1 MISKTINNPVLMQ
14 LHKEDDSIIFKMNSV
29 ENDLAYLTN
38 AYNLV
43 NSVST
48 FSEGAVKLNDNLRN
62 LWEYDMIRYSEKFVY
77 LNHDFYDY
85 TRKYM
90 IYKMLPSNHYRS
102 EMFSWRMNK
111 NQLQLMIEEKCVSD
125 FIKIEPNI

>member
-29 ENDLAYLTN
+29 EIDLAYLTN

-62 LWEYDMIRYSEKFVY
+62 LWEYDMIRHSEKFVY
-77 LNHDFYDY
+77 LHHDFYDY
-85 TRKYM
+85 PRNYI

-102 EMFSWRMNK
+102 EMFSWRMNQS
-111 NQLQLMIEEKCVSD
+111 QLQLMIEEKCINK